1 MRALTTT
8 IVETNTADQVQLT
21 GFVDNR
27 EEGRVEIHYMIL
39 LEDGT
44 PFKRNVLTLEGDD
57 VASFYTEI
65 GVDFDA
71 EVKEALYTKVLGSLG

>member
-1 MRALTTT
+1 MRTLTTP
-8 IVETNTADQVQLT
+8 IIETNTAKTVQLT

-44 PFKRNVLTLEGDD
+44 PFKRNVLTFEGDD
-57 VASFYTEI
+57 ITAFYAGI
-65 GVDFDA
+65 GVDF
-71 EVKEALYTKVLGSLG
+71 EGQVKEALYAKLLASLG

>member
-1 MRALTTT
+1 MRNLNTP
-8 IVETNTADQVQLT
+8 IIETNTAKTVQLT

-44 PFKRNVLTLEGDD
+44 PFKRNTLTFEGDD
-57 VASFYTEI
+57 ITDFYAGI
-65 GVDFDA
+65 GVDF
-71 EVKEALYTKVLGSLG
+71 EGQVKDALYAKLLGDLG